1 MRISRLVV
9 LLAPFLLCAPGCKRG
24 EQEPEARAPLLVRL
38 AKVVRGDIAEVAL
51 AAGTL
56 DAPPGLDVKL
66 APPVAGRLARVLAAE
81 GDRVKR
87 GQLLANL
94 DLAPLR
100 DAALQAEA
108 QLAQAR
114 AQEKNSRT
122 REERVRQAL
131 AAGVAPAQEA
141 DDARL
146 SLDSA
151 AAAVRSAAA
160 ALSAARH
167 QLARGEL
174 RAPFDGVVAR
184 LFASA
189 GEQVDPA
196 RPVLEVAH
204 VEVLELRAAVPPGVA
219 MRLRPGQEATVL
231 VDAAPGTPFEARVL
245 AIAPVVDAQ
254 SGATLVRLR
263 VPNAEGRLKVGS
275 LARARIT
282 LDLHRGALLVPRE
295 ALLGGA
301 QGPAVELV
309 KDGKALRTAVQPGY
323 QDGGFVE
330 LVARVN
336 QGVNQGVSEG
346 QQVIVQGAYAVP
358 DGTPVAQAEPAG
370 AEAAAEGVKEAA
382 PPPGKDGK

>member
-1 MRISRLVV
+1 MRISRLV
-9 LLAPFLLCAPGCKRG
+9 LLLLPSLLGVHACKRG
-24 EQEPEARAPLLVRL
+24 EPEHETAPPLLVRL
-38 AKVVRGDIAEVAL
+38 APVVRADIADVAL

-66 APPVAGRLARVLAAE
+66 APLVAGRLARVLAAE
-81 GDRVKR
+81 GDKVRA
-87 GQLLANL
+87 GQLLASL

-108 QLAQAR
+108 QLAQAN

-122 REERVRQAL
+122 REERARQAL

-146 SLDSA
+146 ALESA
-151 AAAVRSAAA
+151 AAAVRIADAV
-160 ALSAARH
+160 LSAARH

-189 GEQVDPA
+189 GEQVDPG
-196 RPVLEVAH
+196 RPVLEVAQ
-204 VEVLELRAAVPPGVA
+204 VGVLELRAPVPPGVA

-231 VDAAPGTPFEARVL
+231 VDAAPGTPIEARVL

-263 VPNAEGRLKVGS
+263 VPNGEGRLKVGS

-282 LDLHRGALLVPRE
+282 LDLHRGVLVVPRE

-301 QGPAVELV
+301 DGPAVELV
-309 KDGKALRTAVQPGY
+309 KDGKALRVAVQPGV
-323 QDGGFVE
+323 QDGGSIE
-330 LVARVN
+330 LLS
-336 QGVNQGVSEG
+336 GVTEG

-358 DGTPVAQAEPAG
+358 DGTPVAQAPAPG
-370 AEAAAEGVKEAA
+370 GEEAVKDVKNAA
-382 PPPGKDGK
+382 PAPQGKDGK